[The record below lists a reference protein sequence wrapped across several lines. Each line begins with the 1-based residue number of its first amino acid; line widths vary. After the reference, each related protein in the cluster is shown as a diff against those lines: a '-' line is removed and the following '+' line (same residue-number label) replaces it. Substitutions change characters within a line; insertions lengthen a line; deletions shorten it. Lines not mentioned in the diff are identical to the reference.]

1 MEKEEVFNLIKSK
14 TMAKR
19 LKRELNI
26 VVDSYD
32 ILQVDFT
39 IKGELKIFFQ
49 KKKDNFFTIIC
60 LTFSDCYPFL
70 PPKITINEK
79 SYFDCLR
86 LKSIRFNSVLKYL
99 NGLNCLCCS
108 SFLCRDHWSPA
119 FTINKI
125 FLEIEEFKQIKRN
138 IVRKLL
144 LDKVKEKYLVKDID
158 LDSWL
163 FNVKCPYSVI

>member
-19 LKRELNI
+19 LKRELNT
-26 VVDSYD
+26 VVDSYH

-39 IKGELKIFFQ
+39 NKGELKLFFQ
-49 KKKDNFFTIIC
+49 KKDDDFFTIIC
-60 LTFSDCYPFL
+60 LTFSDCYPFI